1 MFDSHLHAQYD
12 RNELKLND
20 AGLAIVAVM
29 YQKLAILY
37 MVPSEAHANLF
48 STSQVSQENLV
59 TCNEVDVNASSSN
72 SNDFSD
78 ELVALVLSRALY
90 GWASAHSNVSPSL
103 KPVKP
108 R

>member
-48 STSQVSQENLV
+48 FDISSFARKSCHMQQQKA
-59 TCNEVDVNASSSN
+59 DVNARRLQR
-72 SNDFSD
+72 F
-78 ELVALVLSRALY
+78 
-90 GWASAHSNVSPSL
+90 
-103 KPVKP
+103 
-108 R
+108 

>member
-29 YQKLAILY
+29 AHQMLAILY
-37 MVPSEAHANLF
+37 MVGTYQLKAHANLF

-59 TCNEVDVNASSSN
+59 TCNEVDVNASTST
-72 SNDFSD
+72 DRF
-78 ELVALVLSRALY
+78 
-90 GWASAHSNVSPSL
+90 
-103 KPVKP
+103 
-108 R
+108 